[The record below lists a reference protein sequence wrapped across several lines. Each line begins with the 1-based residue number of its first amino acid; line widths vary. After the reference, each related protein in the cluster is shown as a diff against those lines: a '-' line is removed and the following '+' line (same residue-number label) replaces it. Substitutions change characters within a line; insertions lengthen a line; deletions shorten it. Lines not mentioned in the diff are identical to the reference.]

1 MPSFEIPKGPKK
13 PFSGGPQLPQ
23 TNETRVLPRGHQY
36 REGSVDVEAVRQA
49 SNMKRG
55 FDGRA

>member
-13 PFSGGPQLPQ
+13 PSSGGPQLPQ
-23 TNETRVLPRGHQY
+23 TGITKPLPPGHPY
-36 REGSVDVEAVRQA
+36 REGSIDVEAVRQA

-55 FDGRA
+55 FDGKA